1 MMCAVKRFLCLVLM
15 LWFALQGGLAQAH
28 LVTEDMHSLEH
39 AALAL
44 QAKAKATMDH
54 GSDSCCS
61 LAHCCHLASVLDV
74 ERRVPAV
81 IDTSKAPARA
91 DSPIGHMV
99 PHEIERPKWAHA
111 TPAVVN
117 A

>member
-1 MMCAVKRFLCLVLM
+1 MMCPVKRLLCLVLM

-44 QAKAKATMDH
+44 QVKAKATLDH

-61 LAHCCHLASVLDV
+61 LAHCCHLAGVLDV
-74 ERRVPAV
+74 ERGVPAV
-81 IDTSKAPARA
+81 VDTAMVPARA
-91 DSPIGHMV
+91 DSAFGHMV
-99 PHEIERPKWAHA
+99 PHEIDRPKWTRT